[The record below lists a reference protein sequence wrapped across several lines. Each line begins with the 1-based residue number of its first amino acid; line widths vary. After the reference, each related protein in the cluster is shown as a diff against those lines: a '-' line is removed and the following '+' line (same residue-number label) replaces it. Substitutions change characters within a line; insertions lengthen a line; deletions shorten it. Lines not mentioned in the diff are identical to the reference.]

1 MVFFRKAIF
10 LHFAYSGRSLAEDCG
25 AVSEDLA
32 VKENIYITQKEKVLK
47 QQNPPPLEITQFI
60 IAHTLAGLHDL

>member
-10 LHFAYSGRSLAEDCG
+10 LHFAYTGRPLAEDCG

-32 VKENIYITQKEKVLK
+32 VKENIYIKQKEKVVK
-47 QQNPPPLEITQFI
+47 QQNPPLEITQFI